1 MLEQQRVAGGDHSAS
16 VLRSRGHLAG
26 SWGSEVWTHSI
37 PSANFG
43 AEVSPGD
50 DSAPKKHPLVADRSP
65 TVDGA
70 TGVSAILQRLA
81 IRPGSGCD
89 LAGAGL
95 ATHSATSVA
104 RAGARYHGDSYVQI
118 LPYIE
123 QDALFKAT

>member
-1 MLEQQRVAGGDHSAS
+1 LDAQHPLGE
-16 VLRSRGHLAG
+16 LRSRGVA
-26 SWGSEVWTHSI
+26 WRRFGSEEAPAGGRSI
-37 PSANFG
+37 ANSG
-43 AEVSPGD
+43 RR
-50 DSAPKKHPLVADRSP
+50 HWC
-65 TVDGA
+65 
-70 TGVSAILQRLA
+70 VSAILQRLA